1 MGEAEKFRRQRFCD
15 DALIRQ
21 RNQPSPSP
29 TQGRAGMHPKGKTRR
44 KNLALDRLAKRSET
58 AFCARHDILLVTRC
72 GECRLVL
79 LTAFC
84 QERSM
89 PLRRADRL
97 FDILRI
103 LRAAKQPV
111 TAASIGD
118 ELEVTVRTV
127 YRDIATLQARRI
139 PIEGAAGIGYVLHRG
154 FELPPLMFTEDE
166 AEAIA
171 VGVRMLARTGDPGLQ
186 KAAESVLS
194 KVTLVVPDPLR
205 EYLSTTPVYVSKSG
219 APVPA
224 LRDLP
229 TTIRHAIR
237 DGRKMRI
244 AYQDENG
251 RATLRVIQPFAVAY
265 YVGATLVCAWCEL
278 RNDIRHFRTDRVVS
292 ADVLDEGFAIPEPV
306 IAAWLAERQDQ

>member
-1 MGEAEKFRRQRFCD
+1 
-15 DALIRQ
+15 
-21 RNQPSPSP
+21 
-29 TQGRAGMHPKGKTRR
+29 
-44 KNLALDRLAKRSET
+44 
-58 AFCARHDILLVTRC
+58 
-72 GECRLVL
+72 
-79 LTAFC
+79 
-84 QERSM
+84 M

-103 LRAAKQPV
+103 LRSASRPT
-111 TAASIGD
+111 TAASIAD

-139 PIEGAAGIGYVLHRG
+139 PIEGAAGIGYVLRRG

-194 KVTLVVPDPLR
+194 KVALVVPDPLR
-205 EYLSTTPVYVSKSG
+205 EYLSTAPVYVSKSG

-224 LRDLP
+224 LRGLP